1 MAISNA
7 LGSNVFDILL
17 GLGVPWTLGIL
28 TKGRNIY
35 FPGSSSYLVE
45 WIIILTLVV
54 VVFFVVL
61 VLNKWKLTQNL
72 GGVFFGCYFVYVGYA
87 VIGQYT

>member
-28 TKGRNIY
+28 TKGENIFFY
-35 FPGSSSYLVE
+35 GSSQYLTE

-54 VVFFVVL
+54 VVFFMVL
-61 VLNKWKLTQNL
+61 IANKWVLSRNIGL
-72 GGVFFGCYFVYVGYA
+72 VFFSCYFIYVGYA
-87 VIGQYT
+87 VVRQYT